1 MSIVTLTG
9 VGKEERNGGT
19 EDWLCISCTLNVTVK
34 SRAVA
39 VSVSTTVLDFQKA
52 YEGEIQCL
60 CIVTFGQNIPKLNS
74 RPVYC
79 SQLYCVSKGNLF
91 DALHM

>member
-52 YEGEIQCL
+52 YEGEI
-60 CIVTFGQNIPKLNS
+60 
-74 RPVYC
+74 
-79 SQLYCVSKGNLF
+79 
-91 DALHM
+91 